1 MLQQCE
7 WAGCCLKYQGT
18 FQLSSSL
25 QLFFI
30 VPGRRAGGSKQ
41 HGTHTHQL
49 KTLFPH
55 PAAFTAMQR
64 CCWRVLAVVGC
75 LQSLPWGRW
84 SLQLI
89 WYSGTSREGCA
100 EQIAAFMDHTFQCR
114 SVFLMAASAA
124 RSPQPVLQFPR
135 SLQDFTC
142 CFEDLFS

>member
-1 MLQQCE
+1 M
-7 WAGCCLKYQGT
+7 GSV
-18 FQLSSSL
+18 LSK
-25 QLFFI
+25 
-30 VPGRRAGGSKQ
+30 VPGDISVEQLAVAFLHGARQEGWGLKW

-55 PAAFTAMQR
+55 SSLFTAK
-64 CCWRVLAVVGC
+64 VLPKGVPVADC
-75 LQSLPWGRW
+75 LQSLPWGRQ

-89 WYSGTSREGCA
+89 RYSGMSREGCV
-100 EQIAAFMDHTFQCR
+100 EQMAALMDHTFQCR

-124 RSPQPVLQFPR
+124 RSPQPVLRFPR